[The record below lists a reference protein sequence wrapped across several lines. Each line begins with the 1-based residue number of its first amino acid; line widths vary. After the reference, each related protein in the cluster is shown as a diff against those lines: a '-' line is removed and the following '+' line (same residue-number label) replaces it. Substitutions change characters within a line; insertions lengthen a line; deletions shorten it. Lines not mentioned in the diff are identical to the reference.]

1 MNRSKEMLSKEF
13 KYRNKGVVKGRI
25 LDAIADMTSA
35 ERTVAEFFLE
45 NEQSGNFSLKA
56 VSVALFVSEA
66 TLSRFSKKCG
76 YKGYREFVFDYEREI
91 SELRTSG
98 GDISVYTRKVKSM
111 YTDIF
116 KKSFELLDEE
126 QMERIARNL
135 MDADENVYV
144 YGMGSSGYAAEEFTY
159 RFMRLGMKVQA
170 VTDSHMMKASAALTG
185 DKTLV
190 IGISISGD
198 TSEVVDALRI
208 AKKNGAKVIFL
219 TGKTNTADV
228 DIADEVV
235 ELAYLKDLD
244 NGTKIS
250 PQISPLILIDVLY
263 SYYLSK
269 NSALH
274 FERYNETL
282 SAIKDKKE

>member
-1 MNRSKEMLSKEF
+1 MNTASEKLSNEF
-13 KYRNKGVVKGRI
+13 KYRNKGVIKGKI
-25 LDAIADMTSA
+25 LDALSDMTGA
-35 ERTVAEFFLE
+35 ERTVAEFCLE
-45 NEQSGNFSLKA
+45 TEQSGNFSLKA
-56 VSVALFVSEA
+56 VSAALFVSEA

-91 SELRTSG
+91 SELHASG

-116 KKSFELLDEE
+116 KKSFELLDED

-159 RFMRLGMKVQA
+159 RFMRLGMRVQA
-170 VTDSHMMKASAALTG
+170 VTDSHMIKASAALTG
-185 DKTLV
+185 EKSLV

-219 TGKTNTADV
+219 TGKADASDT
-228 DIADEVV
+228 DIADEIVK
-235 ELAYLKDLD
+235 LAYLKDLD

-269 NSALH
+269 NPTLH

-282 SAIKDKKE
+282 SAIKDK

>member
-1 MNRSKEMLSKEF
+1 MNTASEKLSNEF
-13 KYRNKGVVKGRI
+13 KYRNKGVIKGKI
-25 LDAIADMTSA
+25 LDGLSDMTGA

-56 VSVALFVSEA
+56 VSAALFVSEA

-91 SELRTSG
+91 SELHASG

-116 KKSFELLDEE
+116 KKSFELLDED

-159 RFMRLGMKVQA
+159 RFMRLGMRVQA
-170 VTDSHMMKASAALTG
+170 VTDSHMIKASAALTG
-185 DKTLV
+185 EKSLV

-219 TGKTNTADV
+219 TGKADASDT
-228 DIADEVV
+228 DIADEIVK
-235 ELAYLKDLD
+235 LAYLKDLD

-269 NSALH
+269 NPTLH

-282 SAIKDKKE
+282 SAIKDK